1 MEQNITKD
9 DNKHR
14 MELVAQYKPDVELLI
29 RYLPWLKEKA
39 GKKTSENFAGEG
51 IAEHSVS
58 FPVYDSTLMALVK
71 DAQRTGFMD
80 RNHVYVYSRNHLRT
94 PKDEIAF
101 IHNCN
106 LEEMGMLAGILSH
119 YIMGGMTKGTVWTE
133 GVQNGVLYEVIYR
146 MYEIIKFN
154 DSGWDKVPF

>member
-1 MEQNITKD
+1 MGENMTKD

-14 MELVAQYKPDVELLI
+14 MELVEQYKSDVELLI

-39 GKKTSENFAGEG
+39 GKQIYENYSGDG
-51 IAEHSVS
+51 ISEHSVS

-80 RNHVYVYSRNHLRT
+80 RNHVYVYTRNRLKT
-94 PKDEIAF
+94 AKDEIAF
-101 IHNCN
+101 VGNCN
-106 LEEMGMLAGILSH
+106 LEEMGSLGCILSH
-119 YIMGGMTKGTVWTE
+119 YIMGGMTKGTVWTQ
-133 GVQNGVLYEVIYR
+133 GVENGVLYETIYR